1 MRPLNSSR
9 GPTRWALACALL
21 TLGMSSV
28 GHARQSEPPSGSE
41 QAPAPTRAPSIVVEG
56 GVVTRLEA
64 QPARLHDIGVDEHLE
79 SWVPADLPFVDS
91 SGRGLVLGDLIGQ
104 RPVLF
109 TFNYSDC
116 PMLCNLQLSSLVS
129 TLKHLDW
136 QVGREF
142 DIVTIGLDPTESPSR
157 AAETKA
163 RYLKAY
169 ARPGAGAGWH
179 FLTGRPEAIASAAKS
194 LGIRYGFN
202 EARGEYVH
210 PAVVTMTTPKGRI
223 ARYLYGLDIH
233 PKTLRLSL
241 VESSQGKIG
250 SSVDRL
256 ILYCFHYD
264 ATEGRYAP
272 VAMNVMRLA
281 GAATVT
287 VLGGFLGAFWFRQ
300 ARRRPQEGRGATV

>member
-1 MRPLNSSR
+1 MQRPHSAR
-9 GPTRWALACALL
+9 TPWGWVACCALL
-21 TLGMSSV
+21 ALGPSAA
-28 GHARQSEPPSGSE
+28 GQAQSPDAQLGASAAVERS
-41 QAPAPTRAPSIVVEG
+41 QAPTTVVEG

-64 QPARLHDIGVDEHLE
+64 APTRLHDIGVDEHLE
-79 SWVPADLPFVDS
+79 AWVPTDLEFVDS
-91 SGRGLVLGDLIGQ
+91 SGRAVSLGSVLGD

-116 PMLCNLQLSSLVS
+116 PMLCNLQLSSLVK
-129 TLKHLDW
+129 TLQRLDW

-142 DIVTIGLDPTESPSR
+142 DIVTVGLDPNESPAR

-163 RYLKAY
+163 RYLQEY
-169 ARPGAGAGWH
+169 ARPGAAAGWH
-179 FLTGRPEAIASAAKS
+179 FLTGSSEAIGQAARA
-194 LGIRYGFN
+194 LGIRYGYN

-210 PAVVTMTTPKGRI
+210 PAVLTMTTPEGQI
-223 ARYLYGLDIH
+223 SRYLYGLDIH

-281 GAATVT
+281 GAATVAA
-287 VLGGFLGAFWFRQ
+287 LGSFLGAFWFRQ
-300 ARRRPQEGRGATV
+300 ARKRPQSGRGATV